1 MFDERKIIARIL
13 AGDRSAFT
21 WIVRQYERLVWRVVS
36 RLVASPHD
44 CADVCQEVFLKVH
57 QHLHQFKHESKLSTW
72 VARIAFH
79 QAINFCK
86 ARKISVAFDSPEILE
101 NTTFV
106 DRETPL
112 SLLEKQDAGDL
123 LRQLVAK
130 LPKAYQLVVALYHW
144 EEMSYQEIAEVT
156 GMPEGTVKSYLFRA
170 RNLLKTAL
178 EKLTVGTY
186 NGS

>member
-13 AGDRSAFT
+13 GGDQSAFI
-21 WIVRQYERLVWRVVS
+21 WVVRQYERLVWRMVS
-36 RLVASPHD
+36 RLVASPQD
-44 CADVCQEVFLKVH
+44 CADVCQEVFIKVH

-72 VARIAFH
+72 VARIAFR

-86 ARKISVAFDSPEILE
+86 TRKIPLAFDGQDMLE

-123 LRQLVAK
+123 LRQLVAQ
-130 LPKAYQLVVALYHW
+130 LPKEYQLVVALFHW
-144 EEMSYQEIAEVT
+144 EEMSYKEVAEVT

-170 RNLLKTAL
+170 RNLLKIAL
-178 EKLTVGTY
+178 EKATADSRY
-186 NGS
+186 